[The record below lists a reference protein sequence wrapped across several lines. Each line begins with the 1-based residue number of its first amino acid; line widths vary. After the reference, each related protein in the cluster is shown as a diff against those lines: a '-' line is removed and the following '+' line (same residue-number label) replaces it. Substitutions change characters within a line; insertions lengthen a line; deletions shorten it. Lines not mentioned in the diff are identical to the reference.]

1 MSKHISKINIE
12 TYVEINSTGD
22 FTVITYIGDGDPTV
36 EGSVSFKSILEELCS
51 HTNLE
56 ERAKIFDIMRSQMVV
71 YDKER
76 KES

>member
-1 MSKHISKINIE
+1 MSKSVKNINIE
-12 TYVEINSTGD
+12 TYVDLNPAGD
-22 FTVITYIGDGDPTV
+22 FDVIVYIGDGDPTV

-51 HTNLE
+51 HTDIE
-56 ERAKIFDIMRSQMVV
+56 ERAKIFDIMRSQMIQ

>member
-36 EGSVSFKSILEELCS
+36 VGSVSFKSILEELCS

-56 ERAKIFDIMRSQMVV
+56 ERAKIFDIMRSQMIV

>member
-36 EGSVSFKSILEELCS
+36 EGSVSFKS
-51 HTNLE
+51 T
-56 ERAKIFDIMRSQMVV
+56 RF
-71 YDKER
+71 
-76 KES
+76 